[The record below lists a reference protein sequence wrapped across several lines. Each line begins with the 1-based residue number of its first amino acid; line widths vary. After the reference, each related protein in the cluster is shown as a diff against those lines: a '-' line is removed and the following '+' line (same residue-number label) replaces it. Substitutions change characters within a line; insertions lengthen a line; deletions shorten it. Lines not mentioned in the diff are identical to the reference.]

1 MFSTR
6 TNTAAINLL
15 LQVFDLAATAN
26 EVFQT
31 FVRTLV
37 TLNENTIDYYY
48 TDALP
53 F

>member
-6 TNTAAINLL
+6 TNSSTTNLL
-15 LQVFDLAATAN
+15 LQVFDLTTMAN
-26 EVFQT
+26 KVFQT
-31 FVRTLV
+31 IVTWV
-37 TLNENTIDYYY
+37 TLNENTIDYY